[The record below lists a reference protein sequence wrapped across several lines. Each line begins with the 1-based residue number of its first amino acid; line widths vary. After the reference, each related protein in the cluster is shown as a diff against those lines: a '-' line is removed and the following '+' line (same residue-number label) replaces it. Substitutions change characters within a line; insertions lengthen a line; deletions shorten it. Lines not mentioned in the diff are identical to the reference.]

1 MSYGFLFFK
10 GMEGLTAPKIEGK
23 FSLRAST
30 TGSIFMDDV
39 VVPEENLL
47 PHVTGLKVSV
57 KNQAGIYLL
66 KVGNRNTRTRC
77 EICSKLTIMTPERCF
92 LEPLFNKV
100 ADLKIYNSIKR
111 RFQRRCRSCIFI
123 VNFEHIS
130 GLVLVFLLLRLSS

>member
-1 MSYGFLFFK
+1 MGYGFLFFK

-57 KNQAGIYLL
+57 KNPAGIYLL
-66 KVGNRNTRTRC
+66 KVA
-77 EICSKLTIMTPERCF
+77 KLAIEAR
-92 LEPLFNKV
+92 EQG
-100 ADLKIYNSIKR
+100 LKFAQS
-111 RFQRRCRSCIFI
+111 
-123 VNFEHIS
+123 
-130 GLVLVFLLLRLSS
+130 

>member
-77 EICSKLTIMTPERCF
+77 EICSKLTITTPERCF
-92 LEPLFNKV
+92 FWSLFLIKLQTWRSTTL
-100 ADLKIYNSIKR
+100 LKEGSNAG
-111 RFQRRCRSCIFI
+111 
-123 VNFEHIS
+123 V
-130 GLVLVFLLLRLSS
+130 VLVSLLLTLNIFKDLF

>member
-77 EICSKLTIMTPERCF
+77 EICSKLTITTPERCF
-92 LEPLFNKV
+92 FWSLFLIKLQTWRSTTLLKEGSNAGV
-100 ADLKIYNSIKR
+100 A
-111 RFQRRCRSCIFI
+111 
-123 VNFEHIS
+123 
-130 GLVLVFLLLRLSS
+130 LVSLLLTLNIFKDLF